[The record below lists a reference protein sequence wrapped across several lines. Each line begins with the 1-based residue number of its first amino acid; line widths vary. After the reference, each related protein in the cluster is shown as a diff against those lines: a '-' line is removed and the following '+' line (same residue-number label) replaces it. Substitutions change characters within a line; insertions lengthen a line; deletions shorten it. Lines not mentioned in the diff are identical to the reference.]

1 MGSLKGKVAIVTGGS
16 KGYGTGIAAKL
27 AEAGAS
33 VWITGRNKEALAE
46 TSRRIGVRAQVADVT
61 DPGDWDRLIKS
72 VMGEEGR
79 IDILVNNAGAGIRI
93 APLSEQN
100 DRGIVD
106 SIQVN
111 LVGAMLGAKRVVP
124 IMKDQGSGTIVN
136 ISSICC
142 REMWPGFT
150 VYSAAKAGMNAFGEC
165 LYTEVRGS
173 GIRVTNIVPSWG
185 ATEFSASARLQDFD
199 PETKA
204 KVTKPEELGQ
214 VVVDVCSLP
223 PHLGVL
229 DLTVLP
235 LVQEIV
241 PL

>member
-33 VWITGRNKEALAE
+33 VWITGRNKEALDDTA
-46 TSRRIGVRAQVADVT
+46 RRIGVRAQVADVT
-61 DPGDWDRLIKS
+61 DPGDWDRLIET
-72 VMGEEGR
+72 MMREEGR
-79 IDILVNNAGAGIRI
+79 IDILVNNAGAGIHI
-93 APLSEQN
+93 APLSEQS
-100 DRGIVD
+100 DRDIID

-165 LYTEVRGS
+165 LYTEVRGA

-185 ATEFSASARLQDFD
+185 ATEFSASAGMKDFD

-204 KVTKPEELGQ
+204 RVTKPEELGQ

-223 PHLGVL
+223 SHLGVL